1 MSGEQLVDLLV
12 EHDIGV
18 RRAPYD
24 LLELGGEQ
32 EE

>member
-1 MSGEQLVDLLV
+1 MRGEQLVDLLV

-18 RRAPYD
+18 RRASYD

-32 EE
+32 ED